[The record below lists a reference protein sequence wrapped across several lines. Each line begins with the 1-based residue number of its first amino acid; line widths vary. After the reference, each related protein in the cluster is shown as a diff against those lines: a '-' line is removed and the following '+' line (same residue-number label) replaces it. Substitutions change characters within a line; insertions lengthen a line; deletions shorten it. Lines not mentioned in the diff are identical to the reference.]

1 VEILVYS
8 QYGGMGGST
17 RLLLNLA
24 RHLARDHDVCVA
36 LRPTRKA
43 QAARILLEQFS
54 DLRLVPWDPELI
66 RGQRFDVAIL
76 HLPHSVADAVGI
88 RASRKI
94 AVLMELVA
102 RHPIAVREEH
112 CAMFD
117 RILYLHREQV
127 AHLSPATRTAKCT
140 LLPVID
146 NIDFEPEYVPA
157 PCIGAIGGAHKM
169 QLPLAL
175 SLLEGLPPRYGISF
189 WSPDPLDV
197 SRLPPLLVDQAWHLM
212 AAGRLRQQ
220 PVTGDIRTLSQRYQ
234 VLLHTPV
241 HGNGTSVVVSDALSC
256 GKLAILSPLPA
267 YREAYGDL
275 DGVLFTDQPREE
287 LVDRICGYSPAD
299 FLRISA
305 AYVARHDRADTL
317 RRWSAALLDGVTHA
331 TRDPGE
337 RIEVH
342 AAATTVRTILRGP
355 ATPGSSSRSMPE
367 GPSRNAPCPCG
378 SGKRYKHC
386 CGAVAPSSPAA
397 AQAMPT
403 PSATGAEQINL
414 LLARAVESYKR
425 TAFDLAASCCDE
437 VLASDAATSFQ
448 RLAAA
453 EVGGSAATQLNNHE
467 RARELYLIAHSI
479 DPDRVQT
486 LHNLGLNAGLL
497 EDFDLAIGYWD
508 KLLAIDPGNMNAYT
522 NMANVLRQLGR
533 WGEAKQLYERIVR
546 SGHADESVCDS
557 YLMSLHYNV
566 ADSDES
572 YDAHVDWAARFAPA
586 SNMAGRVHHND
597 RSPLRRIRVGYF
609 SPDFSRNVAGHFI
622 RPLVSH
628 HDRSRFE
635 LYLYSNTAIE
645 DDYTAWFRSHCDHW
659 TDIRRMDPKQVA
671 NAITADRIDVM
682 VDLAGHTKGNIL
694 AALSYKPA
702 PIQITMLDY
711 FDTTGVAA
719 IDYFVSDEYHSPPG
733 SPQRFVETLIRLP
746 TIRLCYEPVDIAP
759 PVRDLPAVRNGFITF
774 GSFNRRQKVT
784 PDVIALWSRVLHAV
798 PRSRLVLKGSFF
810 DKTDTQRTILDGFA
824 AGGLAP
830 DRIEF
835 RGRSDHR
842 DVLEEYGDVDIGLDT
857 FPWNGGLTTCEALLM
872 GVPVIALKGDRIIG
886 RQSAAM
892 LHALGLDDFAAD
904 DEEGYIDIARRWS
917 GDIEGL
923 ARLRK
928 GLRQR
933 LEESPLCDAERYARS
948 MEEVY
953 TRLWQEWC
961 TRE

>member
-1 VEILVYS
+1 
-8 QYGGMGGST
+8 
-17 RLLLNLA
+17 
-24 RHLARDHDVCVA
+24 
-36 LRPTRKA
+36 
-43 QAARILLEQFS
+43 
-54 DLRLVPWDPELI
+54 
-66 RGQRFDVAIL
+66 
-76 HLPHSVADAVGI
+76 
-88 RASRKI
+88 
-94 AVLMELVA
+94 
-102 RHPIAVREEH
+102 
-112 CAMFD
+112 
-117 RILYLHREQV
+117 
-127 AHLSPATRTAKCT
+127 
-140 LLPVID
+140 
-146 NIDFEPEYVPA
+146 
-157 PCIGAIGGAHKM
+157 
-169 QLPLAL
+169 
-175 SLLEGLPPRYGISF
+175 
-189 WSPDPLDV
+189 
-197 SRLPPLLVDQAWHLM
+197 
-212 AAGRLRQQ
+212 
-220 PVTGDIRTLSQRYQ
+220 
-234 VLLHTPV
+234 
-241 HGNGTSVVVSDALSC
+241 
-256 GKLAILSPLPA
+256 
-267 YREAYGDL
+267 
-275 DGVLFTDQPREE
+275 
-287 LVDRICGYSPAD
+287 
-299 FLRISA
+299 
-305 AYVARHDRADTL
+305 
-317 RRWSAALLDGVTHA
+317 
-331 TRDPGE
+331 
-337 RIEVH
+337 
-342 AAATTVRTILRGP
+342 
-355 ATPGSSSRSMPE
+355 
-367 GPSRNAPCPCG
+367 
-378 SGKRYKHC
+378 
-386 CGAVAPSSPAA
+386 
-397 AQAMPT
+397 
-403 PSATGAEQINL
+403 
-414 LLARAVESYKR
+414 
-425 TAFDLAASCCDE
+425 
-437 VLASDAATSFQ
+437 
-448 RLAAA
+448 
-453 EVGGSAATQLNNHE
+453 VGGSASTQLNNHE

-497 EDFDLAIGYWD
+497 EDFELAIGYWD

-546 SGHADESVCDS
+546 SGHADESVCAS

-566 ADSDES
+566 ADPDES
-572 YDAHVDWAARFAPA
+572 YEAHVDWAARFAPA

-622 RPLVSH
+622 RPLVSQ

-659 TDIRRMDPKQVA
+659 TDIRRMEPKQVA

-694 AALSYKPA
+694 AALSCKPA

-810 DKTDTQRTILDGFA
+810 DKTDAQRTILDGFA